1 MPNLCSPS
9 VKRSAVVGLGA
20 LLLLVAVAASLAIG
34 SRSIPLSE
42 VLDPSTVE
50 NALIVSEM
58 RLPRTIVGV
67 EVGMAL
73 ATAGV
78 IMQTLTRNPIAEPR
92 ILGIS
97 AGAATGVVIAIAV
110 IGASSLAGWIWWG
123 LLGAAAAGALVFGI
137 AARTREGASP
147 VNLALAGAAIDAG
160 LGALIYGILSV
171 DAATFDQ
178 FRFWVV
184 GSLAG
189 RTPEMALQVV
199 PFVAAGAGLALVTA
213 RGLDAMALGED
224 VAKGLGHSVTR
235 VRVTAGAAAIL
246 LTGAAVAV
254 AGPIAFVGLAVPHAA
269 RRLAGTMDH
278 RWVLP
283 ISALFGAVLVLG
295 ADVLGRVLFPP
306 SEVPAGVI
314 TALVGAPVLLWAVLK
329 R

>member
-1 MPNLCSPS
+1 MVAC
-9 VKRSAVVGLGA
+9 LGA
-20 LLLLVAVAASLAIG
+20 LLLLVAVAASLALG
-34 SRSIPLSE
+34 SKTIPLGE
-42 VLDPSTVE
+42 VLDPSTIE
-50 NALIVSEM
+50 TSLIVRTM
-58 RLPRTIVGV
+58 RLPRTLVGI
-67 EVGMAL
+67 EVGIAL
-73 ATAGV
+73 AVAGV

-97 AGAATGVVIAIAV
+97 AGASTGVVVAIALV
-110 IGASSLAGWIWWG
+110 GVSTLSGWIWWG
-123 LLGAAAAGALVFGI
+123 LLGAAAAGALVFLV
-137 AARTREGASP
+137 AAKTREGASP

-160 LGALIYGILSV
+160 LGALIYGLLSV

-184 GSLAG
+184 GALAG
-189 RTPEMALQVV
+189 RTPQMALQVA
-199 PFVAAGAGLALVTA
+199 PFVVIGLLLAAIAA
-213 RGLDAMALGED
+213 RGLDALGLGED
-224 VAKGLGHSVTR
+224 IAKGLGHRVSR
-235 VRVTAGAAAIL
+235 VRAASGTAAIL

-269 RRLAGTMDH
+269 RKLAATLAH

-283 ISALFGAVLVLG
+283 ISALLGGVLVLG